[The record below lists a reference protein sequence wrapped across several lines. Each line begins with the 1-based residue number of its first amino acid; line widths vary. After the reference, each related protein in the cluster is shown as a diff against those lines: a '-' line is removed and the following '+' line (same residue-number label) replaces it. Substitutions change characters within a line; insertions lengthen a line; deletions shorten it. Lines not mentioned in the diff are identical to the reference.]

1 MGRKALR
8 IPYEAWRVTHL
19 LLAIGAVGLALV
31 HVGGVQYYASIPQT
45 RALWI
50 AIVASL
56 VWALFYVRV
65 FRPWR
70 LSRRPY
76 RVVEVVP
83 ERGDAWTL
91 AVEPA
96 GHDGLSF
103 EPGQFAWL
111 TLGGSPFLMNEHPF
125 SLSSG
130 PSQARGR
137 LEFTIKALGDFTRTI
152 GQVTS
157 GTVAFVDGPYGA
169 MTPDRH
175 EAPGY
180 VFVAGGIG
188 IAPIMSMLRALAD
201 RGDRRPLLL
210 FHAYRQWDRMTFR
223 EGIEELEQRLDLR
236 VVYVLEEP
244 PDGWAGERGWMT
256 EDLLG
261 RHLPAGRERLVY
273 FVCGPDAMTQAVE
286 QWLVALGVPASRVHS
301 ELFDLV

>member
-1 MGRKALR
+1 
-8 IPYEAWRVTHL
+8 
-19 LLAIGAVGLALV
+19 
-31 HVGGVQYYASIPQT
+31 
-45 RALWI
+45 
-50 AIVASL
+50 
-56 VWALFYVRV
+56 
-65 FRPWR
+65 
-70 LSRRPY
+70 
-76 RVVEVVP
+76 
-83 ERGDAWTL
+83 
-91 AVEPA
+91 
-96 GHDGLSF
+96 
-103 EPGQFAWL
+103 
-111 TLGGSPFLMNEHPF
+111 
-125 SLSSG
+125 
-130 PSQARGR
+130 
-137 LEFTIKALGDFTRTI
+137 
-152 GQVTS
+152 
-157 GTVAFVDGPYGA
+157 

-223 EGIEELEQRLDLR
+223 EGIEGLEQRLDLR